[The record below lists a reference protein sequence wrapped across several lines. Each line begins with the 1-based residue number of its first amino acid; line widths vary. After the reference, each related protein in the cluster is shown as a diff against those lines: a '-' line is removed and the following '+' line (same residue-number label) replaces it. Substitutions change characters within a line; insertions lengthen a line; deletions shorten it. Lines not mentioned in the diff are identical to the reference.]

1 MAGKRTPADLAATA
15 VQEREHRAWT
25 LRGQGWTHERIAKEI
40 EISRTAVTMMLQR
53 LEKESRD
60 RVPDL
65 IAEQK
70 TYQIRTLEYIVS
82 EALQSWERSKSP
94 KTKTEKTT
102 SKGRGRIG
110 SASETVVQTEEQ
122 FGDSRALAEARAA
135 LADIRQILGLNA
147 PVKAEIGGFDGSPI
161 QIESQMNVTVRRVD
175 VDPALIAETY
185 EIIEGA
191 STLVHSRD
199 DLEDSE

>member
-1 MAGKRTPADLAATA
+1 MGRRTGNVAADVLE
-15 VQEREHRAWT
+15 EREEQVWT
-25 LRGQGWTHERIAKEI
+25 LRGQGWTQERIAKEVGI
-40 EISRTAVTMMLQR
+40 KRAAVGNMLQR
-53 LEKESRD
+53 LEQRSRE
-60 RVPDL
+60 RIPDM
-65 IAEQK
+65 IAEEKIAQV
-70 TYQIRTLEYIVS
+70 RTLQYIVS

-94 KTKTEKTT
+94 KKKTETT
-102 SKGRGRIG
+102 KSKGIG
-110 SASETVVQTEEQ
+110 KIRRTSAEETVVQTEEQ